1 MSKKLRALQAKKSA
15 VAQEKVDLLNSAS
28 TLLDKADAEGRD
40 LNDDEGR
47 EFARLKANADLKGTE
62 IERLQAAIDLE
73 QERIA
78 AQAAAGSVVVLAG
91 NGQDITLEDR
101 GALDQSA
108 GFRNFGEFARAVF
121 QASLPGNA
129 PDGRL
134 LTQRLAAAPTVYGSE
149 TAGADGGFLVP
160 PQFAKD
166 IFTL

>member
-1 MSKKLRALQAKKSA
+1 MSKKLRELQAKKAA
-15 VAQEKVDLLNSAS
+15 VAQDKVECLNAAS
-28 TLLDKADAEGRD
+28 GLLDQAEAAGRD
-40 LNDDEGR
+40 LNEDESR
-47 EFARLKANADLKGTE
+47 EFARLKAEAQVKGTE
-62 IERLQAAIDLE
+62 IERIQAAIDLE

-78 AQAAAGSVVVLAG
+78 AQSAAGSVVVLSG
-91 NGQDITLEDR
+91 NGQDITVADR
-101 GALDQSA
+101 SAADATA

-134 LTQRLAAAPTVYGSE
+134 LSPRNAAAPSVYGSE

-166 IFTL
+166 I